1 MGSRTVDE
9 AEFHGDEVDFDATF
23 CWPKPSKIPYPPIYF
38 GGFTAATVRRARRHQ
53 AGWMPIA
60 VPDVAMVSGQLGLLD
75 GATDIPV
82 SVVLPQNAEPALF
95 DAYREH
101 GAERA
106 LVSLSTHSEAETLR
120 SLDRIAPLI
129 ETYR

>member
-1 MGSRTVDE
+1 
-9 AEFHGDEVDFDATF
+9 
-23 CWPKPSKIPYPPIYF
+23 
-38 GGFTAATVRRARRHQ
+38 
-53 AGWMPIA
+53 MPIA